1 MIRNFK
7 LIPALVLTDSFI
19 YSLSRD
25 VAGMLDKGRLS
36 RFDSSL
42 GLLQ

>member
-7 LIPALVLTDSFI
+7 LIPALEIVN

-25 VAGMLDKGRLS
+25 VAGILDKERL
-36 RFDSSL
+36 
-42 GLLQ
+42 